1 LENKASDARVS
12 TLRKVA
18 QALDKELIIEL
29 RDRPK
34 QRKRREKVTA

>member
-1 LENKASDARVS
+1 MENKASDARVS

-18 QALDKELIIEL
+18 QALDKDLIIEL